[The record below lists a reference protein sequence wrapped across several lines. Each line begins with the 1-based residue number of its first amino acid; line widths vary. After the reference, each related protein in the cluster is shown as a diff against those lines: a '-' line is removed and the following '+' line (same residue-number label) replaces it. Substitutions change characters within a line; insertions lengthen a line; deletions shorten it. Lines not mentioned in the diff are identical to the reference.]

1 MIIRNREGFPGGPI
15 CDSRCGLGKEASLHA
30 ANDDRAVAD
39 GGGGKGGRW
48 SEATTCGISISADRT
63 QVSIYLGGAEPGE
76 TFEFIMPKDL
86 ALHMANTIQRLASPA
101 VKAFPKA
108 I

>member
-1 MIIRNREGFPGGPI
+1 MSTEFGKNGGI
-15 CDSRCGLGKEASLHA
+15 A
-30 ANDDRAVAD
+30 
-39 GGGGKGGRW
+39 
-48 SEATTCGISISADRT
+48 TCGISISADRT

-76 TFEFIMPKDL
+76 TFEFTMPKDL

-101 VKAFPKA
+101 AKAFPKA